1 MKQSFKRNLLAAGVL
16 VVMAPAAVDA
26 QKTPKPAKDK
36 QEVRQIIITR
46 TGDDAENT
54 IVEIKGD
61 KVTVNGK
68 DVKDISD
75 ANIRVDV
82 NRLKDVN
89 ALVYGPNAPRPPRV
103 AGAPRVYNFQHGEED
118 GFDLFGEDSS
128 RAMLGVVTAEDERG
142 ARINDVSKE
151 SGAEKAGLK
160 KGDIITRINDADI
173 KNAGDVT
180 EQVRKHKPGDKVT
193 VVVLRDGKEQ
203 KLVAEL
209 TKWKGLKIN
218 AQNFRVMMPS
228 RVTPFEPNDRI
239 ELRDFNFEMEGFG
252 RPRMGISVQD
262 SEDGKGVVVQD
273 VDEESNAAKAG
284 IKEGDIITR
293 FNDTEIND
301 VTVLRR
307 ELAANKDKVSAKIK
321 LLRNGKEQTVDVK
334 MPRKLRSADL

>member
-1 MKQSFKRNLLAAGVL
+1 M
-16 VVMAPAAVDA
+16 VVMAPAAVQA
-26 QKTPKPAKDK
+26 QKTTKPAKEK
-36 QEVRQIIITR
+36 KEVKQIIITS
-46 TGDDAENT
+46 TGEDVENT

-68 DVKDISD
+68 DVKDLQGSD
-75 ANIRVDV
+75 IRVRV
-82 NRLKDVN
+82 NRLKDVE
-89 ALVYGPNAPRPPRV
+89 ALAYGPDVPRPPR
-103 AGAPRVYNFQHGEED
+103 AASAPRVYNFQHGE
-118 GFDLFGEDSS
+118 GGRFDFYGEDSS
-128 RAMLGVVTAEDERG
+128 RAMLGVVTAEDDRG

-160 KGDIITRINDADI
+160 KGDIITRINDAAI
-173 KNAGDVT
+173 KKTGDVT
-180 EQVRKHKPGDKVT
+180 EQVRKHKPGDKVS

-218 AQNFRVMMPS
+218 AQNFRVMMPG
-228 RVTPFEPNDRI
+228 RVTPFEPNDRM
-239 ELRDFNFEMEGFG
+239 EFRDFNFEMEGFG

-307 ELAANKDKVSAKIK
+307 ELAANKDKISAKIK
-321 LLRNGKEQTVDVK
+321 LMRNGKEQTVDVK
-334 MPRKLRSADL
+334 MPRRLRSADL